1 MRSKPCGREA
11 RAKRFALLGVA
22 LVVLAAC
29 GTVYQPGD
37 EHKSCA
43 QLQSEIAANE
53 ARIAALQ
60 PEETASGEADSLRPK
75 GTLAFLPFAL
85 NRPGEVQ
92 RIETNG
98 LERRNG
104 HLREY
109 ASNRG
114 C

>member
-1 MRSKPCGREA
+1 MRSIPYRREA

-37 EHKSCA
+37 ERKSCA
-43 QLQSEIAANE
+43 ELQSEIASNE

-60 PEETASGEADSLRPK
+60 PDETATEKTDALRPK
-75 GTLAFLPFAL
+75 GTLAFMPFAL

-92 RIETNG
+92 RIEVNG
-98 LERRNG
+98 LHRRNG

-109 ASNRG
+109 AANKG

>member
-1 MRSKPCGREA
+1 MRSKPCRREP

-37 EHKSCA
+37 ERKSCA
-43 QLQSEIAANE
+43 ELQSEIAANE

-60 PEETASGEADSLRPK
+60 PEESASAENETLRPS
-75 GTLAFLPFAL
+75 GTLAFMPFAI

-92 RIETNG
+92 RIEVNG
-98 LERRNG
+98 LERRRQEG
-104 HLREY
+104 R
-109 ASNRG
+109 SSSG
-114 C
+114 WG